1 MPTQKVTPEPLRGSG
16 GSETVRWWWPD
27 SLERR
32 QYPHPTQHIGSWRPI
47 GLLAD
52 RIVLRL
58 AALREAP
65 RDAV

>member
-1 MPTQKVTPEPLRGSG
+1 MSKQKVTPEPLRGSG
-16 GSETVRWWWPD
+16 ASETVRWWWLD
-27 SLERR
+27 SSKHSQDPR
-32 QYPHPTQHIGSWRPI
+32 PTQHIGSWRAI